1 MVRAT
6 ASKKETTTAAPAVTA
21 AAPAASAAT
30 AAAKPTATAAPK
42 KAAAKKAEKAVV
54 AEVKAAAAVEAS
66 TEPMNE
72 VISEASGI
80 DQRVAEFGAKL
91 QQLSSIFSS
100 LKGDF
105 KTLEK
110 SIGRELKVA
119 QKAAA
124 KKMKRAGNRQPS
136 GFVKPTRISD
146 ELASFLGKDVGT
158 EMARTAVSKE
168 INTYIVANGLQ
179 NKDNGRFINPDAKLT
194 ALLKIKKGE
203 TLSYFNLQTY
213 MKHHF
218 IKADAAASA
227 SATA

>member
-1 MVRAT
+1 MVRA
-6 ASKKETTTAAPAVTA
+6 SIPKTTTTTTATPKATAPVAVAAPAVTA
-21 AAPAASAAT
+21 PVAAVT
-30 AAAKPTATAAPK
+30 KTAAPK
-42 KAAAKKAEKAVV
+42 KNAKATVAVV
-54 AEVKAAAAVEAS
+54 EVTAVVDAAVPTNDVVQETTS
-66 TEPMNE
+66 IEQK
-72 VISEASGI
+72 I
-80 DQRVAEFGAKL
+80 AEFSAKL

-110 SIGRELKVA
+110 GIGRELKVA

-124 KKMKRAGNRQPS
+124 KKSKRAGNRQPS

-146 ELASFLGKDVGT
+146 ELANFLGKGVGT

-168 INTYIVANGLQ
+168 INEYIVANGLQ
-179 NKDNGRFINPDAKLT
+179 NKDNGRFITPDAKLT
-194 ALLKIKKGE
+194 ALLKIQKGD

-218 IKADAAASA
+218 IKADAT
-227 SATA
+227 ATA

>member
-6 ASKKETTTAAPAVTA
+6 KNTTTTTPVPA
-21 AAPAASAAT
+21 AAPAAT
-30 AAAKPTATAAPK
+30 KKAAPK
-42 KAAAKKAEKAVV
+42 KAAVKKAAPIEAVPEPVV
-54 AEVKAAAAVEAS
+54 ASTA
-66 TEPMNE
+66 TEPVNE
-72 VISEASGI
+72 VIVESSGI
-80 DQRVAEFGAKL
+80 DQKVAEFGAKL

-110 SIGRELKVA
+110 GINRELKAA

-124 KKMKRAGNRQPS
+124 KKQKRAGNRQPS

-146 ELASFLGKDVGT
+146 ELANFLGKDIGT

-179 NKDNGRFINPDAKLT
+179 NKNNGRFINPDAKLT
-194 ALLKIKKGE
+194 ALLKIKKGDE
-203 TLSYFNLQTY
+203 LSYFNLQTY

-218 IKADAAASA
+218 IKAADAAAAAAADS
-227 SATA
+227 TA

>member
-1 MVRAT
+1 MVRA
-6 ASKKETTTAAPAVTA
+6 SKTKETAPATPAKKTATKKATKA
-21 AAPAASAAT
+21 AAPA
-30 AAAKPTATAAPK
+30 PVEAAPVET
-42 KAAAKKAEKAVV
+42 APANEVV
-54 AEVKAAAAVEAS
+54 QETSS
-66 TEPMNE
+66 TEQKM
-72 VISEASGI
+72 SEFS
-80 DQRVAEFGAKL
+80 AKL

-100 LKGDF
+100 LKADF

-110 SIGRELKVA
+110 GIARELKAA

-124 KKMKRAGNRQPS
+124 KKQKRAGNRAPS

-146 ELASFLGKDVGT
+146 ELARFLGKDIGT

-168 INTYIVANGLQ
+168 INEYIVANGLQ

-194 ALLKIKKGE
+194 QLLKIKKGD

-218 IKADAAASA
+218 IKAADLAAAA
-227 SATA
+227 ATA

>member
-1 MVRAT
+1 MVRA
-6 ASKKETTTAAPAVTA
+6 SKTKETAPATPAKKTATKKATKA
-21 AAPAASAAT
+21 AAPA
-30 AAAKPTATAAPK
+30 PVEAAPVET
-42 KAAAKKAEKAVV
+42 APANEVV
-54 AEVKAAAAVEAS
+54 QETSS
-66 TEPMNE
+66 TEQKM
-72 VISEASGI
+72 SEFS
-80 DQRVAEFGAKL
+80 AKL

-100 LKGDF
+100 LKADF

-110 SIGRELKVA
+110 GIARELKAA

-124 KKMKRAGNRQPS
+124 KKQKRAGNRAPS

-146 ELASFLGKDVGT
+146 ELARFLGKDIGT

-168 INTYIVANGLQ
+168 INEYIVANGLQ

-194 ALLKIKKGE
+194 QLLKIKKGD

-218 IKADAAASA
+218 IKAADLAAA
-227 SATA
+227 ATA